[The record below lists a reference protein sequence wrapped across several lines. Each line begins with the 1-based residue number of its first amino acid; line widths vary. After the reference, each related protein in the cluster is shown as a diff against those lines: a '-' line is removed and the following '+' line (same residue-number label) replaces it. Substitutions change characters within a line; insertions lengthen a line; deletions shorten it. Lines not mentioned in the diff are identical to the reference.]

1 MIFCVF
7 RVTREHR
14 EMLAKNAKALFMKSK
29 VAMQA
34 VQNKYVKQC
43 KNHKDLSED
52 LVFGVQQQV

>member
-1 MIFCVF
+1 
-7 RVTREHR
+7 
-14 EMLAKNAKALFMKSK
+14 MLAKNAKALFMKSK